1 MGLVNITPT
10 TVTLD
15 SKIAEI
21 NTLIEELNSKINDAK
36 GLLDSNV
43 LPMDRCYGLFARRD
57 HAWNDLNEMIVS
69 GIYAANPNNANV
81 PIQQYGIV
89 LVFLPSGTGD
99 GSGTASNDWIYQIFI
114 STTTGAKNIYWRRN
128 INQSGWDGWY
138 SVTGTKV

>member
-1 MGLVNITPT
+1 MGLANITPT

-21 NTLIEELNSKINDAK
+21 NTLIDELNAKVNDAK

-43 LPMDRCYGLFARRD
+43 LPMDRCHGLFARRD
-57 HAWNDLNEMIVS
+57 HAWKDLNEMIVS
-69 GIYAANPNNANV
+69 GIYAADPTNANV

-99 GSGTASNDWIYQIFI
+99 GSGTSSSDWVYQIFI

-128 INQSGWDGWY
+128 VNQSGWDGWY